1 MKILIVDDNADAA
14 QVLADVAE
22 MSGYDLIETAGSGE
36 DAIGKAI
43 VANYDMITLDIRMS
57 GVSGL
62 DALSVIRGL
71 RPHAIIAIISA
82 YVQDMDPDSREAADI
97 IMSKPIS
104 VKKLQAVM
112 DLVREISERRSEIR
126 GLGEF

>member
-43 VANYDMITLDIRMS
+43 VANYDMITLDIQMS

-104 VKKLQAVM
+104 VKKLQKVM
-112 DLVREISERRSEIR
+112 GLVREIAGRRNEIR

>member
-1 MKILIVDDNADAA
+1 MKILIVDDNADAT

-104 VKKLQAVM
+104 VRKLQKVM
-112 DLVREISERRSEIR
+112 GLVREISERRNEIR